1 MIYLKVIN
9 NNVLAYGFK
18 VEDSVLAVTEKEW
31 AEAGND
37 AYLNDVGQIV
47 LGIKNE
53 QADENDN
60 QSIGIGNSD
69 VVGVQDNA

>member
-1 MIYLKVIN
+1 MIYLKVIK

-18 VEDSVLAVTEKEW
+18 VEDSVLTVNEKEW

-37 AYLNDVGQIV
+37 AYLNDAGQIV

-60 QSIGIGNSD
+60 QSTDIGNSD
-69 VVGVQDNA
+69 VVGV